1 MSLKL
6 IDSKE
11 DGPVEE
17 EREKEEKILLKF
29 NIMLNNCR

>member
-6 IDSKE
+6 IDGKE

-17 EREKEEKILLKF
+17 EREKKLLKF
-29 NIMLNNCR
+29 NIMMNNCR